1 MLWPFYQQCQFQARY
16 VYQARKKGN
25 VLGIRKESVN
35 KNRPTKARISPELQQ
50 FFAHI
55 WNQDPDEAETDKR
68 KVFWQSLKA
77 LELKKKKSNHAI
89 LNSKTY

>member
-1 MLWPFYQQCQFQARY
+1 MVGAQDPLVNPRNAVAFHQQWQFQATC

-35 KNRPTKARISPELQQ
+35 KYRPTKARISPELQQ
-50 FFAHI
+50 FLAHI

-68 KVFWQSLKA
+68 KVFCQSLKA
-77 LELKKKKSNHAI
+77 LQPKK
-89 LNSKTY
+89 